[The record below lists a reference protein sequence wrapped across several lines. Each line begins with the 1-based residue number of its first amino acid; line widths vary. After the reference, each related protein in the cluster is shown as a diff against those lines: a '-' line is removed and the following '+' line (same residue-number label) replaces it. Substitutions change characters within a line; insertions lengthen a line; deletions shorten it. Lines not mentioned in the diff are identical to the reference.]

1 MAQMVSEVYDALR
14 SVNVPEDKARK
25 AAEAMAL
32 PELGKSYDARFDK
45 VDARFDKV
53 DGRFDQVDA
62 RFDEMDR
69 DFDRLEVDVAALK
82 TDVTLMKWMPGFA
95 LAMIAAVLGRLLFIH

>member
-1 MAQMVSEVYDALR
+1 MRIYIGRMAQMVSEVYDALR

-32 PELGKSYDARFDK
+32 PEMGKSYDARFDKIEARFDK
-45 VDARFDKV
+45 VDARFD
-53 DGRFDQVDA
+53 
-62 RFDEMDR
+62 EIDR
-69 DFDRLEVDVAALK
+69 DFDRLEADVVVLK
-82 TDVTLMKWMPGFA
+82 TDVTLMKWMLGFA

>member
-1 MAQMVSEVYDALR
+1 VRIYIERMAQMVSEVYDALR

-32 PELGKSYDARFDK
+32 PEMGKSYDARFDK
-45 VDARFDKV
+45 VDARFD
-53 DGRFDQVDA
+53 
-62 RFDEMDR
+62 EINR
-69 DFDRLEVDVAALK
+69 DFDRFEADVVVLK
-82 TDVTLMKWMPGFA
+82 TDVTLMKWMLGFA

>member
-1 MAQMVSEVYDALR
+1 MVARIYIGRMAQMVSEVYDALR

-45 VDARFDKV
+45 VN
-53 DGRFDQVDA
+53 A
-62 RFDEMDR
+62 RFDEIDR
-69 DFDRLEVDVAALK
+69 DFDRLEADVVALK
-82 TDVTLMKWMPGFA
+82 TDATLMKWMLGFA